1 MLHKITAG
9 LVVVALAF
17 AFATATF
24 AQDKQETKKEQK
36 TTVLK
41 SVSCDPS
48 CGFMCRS
55 HDEKELSAIIKTHAK
70 KAHKM
75 DMTDKQVKDMMKTED
90 AK

>member
-1 MLHKITAG
+1 MFQKITAG
-9 LVVVALAF
+9 LLVVALAF
-17 AFATATF
+17 AFATTTF
-24 AQDKQETKKEQK
+24 AQDKKETKKEQK
-36 TTVLK
+36 TTALK

-55 HDEKELSAIIKTHAK
+55 HDEKELTSVIQKHAK
-70 KAHKM
+70 KAHNM

>member
-1 MLHKITAG
+1 MFHKITASV
-9 LVVVALAF
+9 VVVALAF
-17 AFATATF
+17 AFATTAF

-36 TTVLK
+36 TTALK
-41 SVSCDPS
+41 SVSCDPA

-55 HDEKELSAIIKTHAK
+55 HDEKELSAIIKAHAK